1 MVSPTT
7 SMGGESVA
15 ANLVL
20 LDIIAPSQVGAA
32 LCDEYNWVGFCRRC
46 WVTIQLGGI
55 LSPRLGYNT

>member
-1 MVSPTT
+1 M
-7 SMGGESVA
+7 A
-15 ANLVL
+15 AKLVL